1 MHSLPSTKN
10 EPFMTFVEHHI
21 EPDDLHLHC
30 SDLLQLLQVPD
41 HSPDN
46 PVVHEAI
53 ELFGQLSELTSIQGG
68 YMVYDNPFIDKKEG
82 SIKILDKQI
91 NPQQQICEYMKGAE
105 KLALFVCTAG
115 EGFTTRSHEYNK
127 EGEYL
132 KGFITDTM
140 GSWVVERAMDLI
152 QEKLKNTFREL
163 EMHITN
169 RYSPGYCNWPVS
181 DQQSLFSLLPEQPC
195 NIRLTGSSLM
205 IPIKSVSGIIGIG
218 KKVKKRGYACDIC
231 NNKKCIYRNKK
242 YHN

>member
-1 MHSLPSTKN
+1 
-10 EPFMTFVEHHI
+10 MTFVEHHI

-53 ELFGQLSELTSIQGG
+53 ELFGQLSKLTSIQGG

-82 SIKILDKQI
+82 LIKILDKQI

-195 NIRLTGSSLM
+195 NIRLTRSSLM

-242 YHN
+242 YHH

>member
-1 MHSLPSTKN
+1 
-10 EPFMTFVEHHI
+10 MTFVEHHI

-82 SIKILDKQI
+82 LIKILDKQI
-91 NPQQQICEYMKGAE
+91 NSQQQICEYMKGAE

-242 YHN
+242 YHH